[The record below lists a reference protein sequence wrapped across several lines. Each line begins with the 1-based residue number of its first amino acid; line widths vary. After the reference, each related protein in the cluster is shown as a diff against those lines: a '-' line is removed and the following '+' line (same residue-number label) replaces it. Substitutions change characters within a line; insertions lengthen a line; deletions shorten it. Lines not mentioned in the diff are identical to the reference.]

1 MNREDMITAL
11 EELNKEL
18 RFIGVRVEIGL
29 YGEKEICL
37 ALNVREATHNI
48 EALFE
53 PNGRIRSVVQDVGTS
68 LGLDEDWINDAVKG
82 LVSDKNDMI
91 VLSKLSNIDINTA
104 FAPYIL
110 AMKVMSYSADNID
123 EIDDIKYLLRY
134 LNIKSVEQVLDVIN
148 SYYPVNKV
156 LPETHNMLE
165 KVFGDML

>member
-18 RFIGVRVEIGL
+18 RFIGVRAEIGL
-29 YGEKEICL
+29 YGEKVICL
-37 ALNVREATHNI
+37 VLNVREATHNI

-104 FAPYIL
+104 FAPYML